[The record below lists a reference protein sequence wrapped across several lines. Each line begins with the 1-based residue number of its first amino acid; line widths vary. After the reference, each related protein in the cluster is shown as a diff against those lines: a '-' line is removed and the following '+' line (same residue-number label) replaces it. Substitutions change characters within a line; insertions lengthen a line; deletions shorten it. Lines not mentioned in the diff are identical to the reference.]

1 MKKNHKN
8 HHSFLSM
15 LIYKPLLFLFLL
27 LILPLFIWATEQNQQ
42 LTSQAQQL
50 VPRAESS
57 GCPSSSS
64 NTYGTIDPLDKYPA
78 GDPPPQQHPDLNI
91 IDIRGYVPTQ
101 GEKYPVVLGEAGDPK
116 APQIWKILDRLPLI
130 VSLYKIYGWDW
141 STRRKTAP
149 MSENPAAPVQM
160 IGIQTTKGEE
170 IKVPDSGYR
179 IGGSYQV
186 MVIFANNNNITVK
199 YGREDNIG
207 IKFGYAVQIS
217 GICVDP
223 NLLNLYNQLNSSGRN
238 DLPALEGGKTMGTAS
253 DTEIKVAVRD
263 TGDFLDPRS
272 KLDWWQGVDYPKPTN
287 DPIAIP
293 TNKPS
298 IPSSTPIPSL
308 QVISSPTPIPTIYFS
323 PSPTPITPTSS
334 QPTQIGPTSQP
345 PSLPTSIPSQPVSIP
360 PTVTPTPTSTP
371 IINIRKTAY
380 DTQIFIKRIIIS
392 VVQLARIILP

>member
-1 MKKNHKN
+1 MKKIHKY
-8 HHSFLSM
+8 HHYSFLSM
-15 LIYKPLLFLFLL
+15 LIYKPLILLFLL
-27 LILPLFIWATEQNQQ
+27 FILPLFIWATGQNQQ
-42 LTSQAQQL
+42 LTSQAQL
-50 VPRAESS
+50 VFHQAESS
-57 GCPSSSS
+57 SCPTSSS

-116 APQIWKILDRLPLI
+116 APQIWKILDRLPI
-130 VSLYKIYGWDW
+130 IDSLYKIYGWDW
-141 STRRKTAP
+141 STNRKTTP
-149 MSENPAAPVQM
+149 MNENSYAPVQM
-160 IGIQTTKGEE
+160 IGLQTTKGEE

-179 IGGSYQV
+179 IGGNYQV

-207 IKFGYAVQIS
+207 IKFGYAIQIS

-238 DLPALEGGKTMGTAS
+238 DLPALEGGKTIGTAN

-272 KLDWWQGVDYPKPTN
+272 KLDWWQGVDYPIPSNNPVAKPTN
-287 DPIAIP
+287 NPIFPSSTSAPSVPIIP
-293 TNKPS
+293 SATPITSIDKSPPPIQATFTPSPS
-298 IPSSTPIPSL
+298 IPIGPTFYPTLTKTPS
-308 QVISSPTPIPTIYFS
+308 IPTYI
-323 PSPTPITPTSS
+323 PPTITPTS
-334 QPTQIGPTSQP
+334 TSF
-345 PSLPTSIPSQPVSIP
+345 
-360 PTVTPTPTSTP
+360 P
-371 IINIRKTAY
+371 IIDIKKTAY

-392 VVQLARIILP
+392 VIQFARIILP